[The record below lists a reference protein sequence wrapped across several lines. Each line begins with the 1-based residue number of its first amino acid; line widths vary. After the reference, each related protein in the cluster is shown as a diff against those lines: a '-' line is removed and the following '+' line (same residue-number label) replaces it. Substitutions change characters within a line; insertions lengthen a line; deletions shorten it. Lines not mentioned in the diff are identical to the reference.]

1 MDKCNNVS
9 DKNQETKFCAKCGK
23 PFGCG
28 ASGKCWCY
36 EISLND
42 EALKEIEDQYHGCL
56 CPDCL
61 TAISNLSA

>member
-1 MDKCNNVS
+1 MSKCNNNS

-36 EISLND
+36 EISLDD
-42 EALKEIEDQYHGCL
+42 EALKRIEDQYQGCL

-61 TAISNLSA
+61 RAISNLSA